1 MHRCGLLA
9 VLLSVLG
16 PAAAAAQ
23 TAWDSPLLLP
33 PRPADGVGIFLIS
46 PHNGG
51 IGVLGTWRS
60 SIWNYGVR
68 AGISEGPAS
77 GDIALFGGVDYTGPV
92 NTATEDFPIDV
103 DWVFGAGLG
112 ISDGARVSLPLGLTA
127 AYSFQGEGARFTP
140 YLTPRVVLDGWF
152 GGDNRQ
158 RDLDLGFAVDLGLD
172 MRFSAGGG
180 PLAGS
185 TIRFGAALGD
195 RNAIGIGLVF

>member
-1 MHRCGLLA
+1 MRRGWLVV
-9 VLLSVLG
+9 VLLSVLA

-33 PRPADGVGIFLIS
+33 PRPADGFGIFLIDA
-46 PHNGG
+46 HHGG

-60 SIWNYGVR
+60 PIWNYGLR
-68 AGISEGPAS
+68 AGISEGPDS
-77 GDIALFGGVDYTGPV
+77 GDIAVFGGIDYTGPV
-92 NTATEDFPIDV
+92 NTATEDFPIDI

-127 AYSFQGEGARFTP
+127 AHSFQGEGARFTP

-152 GGDNRQ
+152 GGDNRESE
-158 RDLDLGFAVDLGLD
+158 LELGFAIDLGLD
-172 MRFSAGGG
+172 LRFTAGGG

-185 TIRFGAALGD
+185 SIRFGAALGD
-195 RNAIGIGLVF
+195 RSAIAIGLVF